1 MSTMYDANLTV
12 LDNRKKEAINT
23 YELDCKIRQE
33 EGKANTTPF
42 YTHTNYIRTYKLH
55 VLVRCMMCVCTCT
68 YVSV

>member
-33 EGKANTTPF
+33 EGKAATTAF
-42 YTHTNYIRTYKLH
+42 YTHTNYIHTYTL
-55 VLVRCMMCVCTCT
+55 MC
-68 YVSV
+68 